1 MERPVVL
8 LVDDD
13 PSMREILSVMFEIHG
28 GFRIGGVAQDGFE
41 AAMLACDLTPDVV
54 VLDCCMPRWEGERAA
69 AFMREHCPA
78 MKIVAFSAVLQT
90 TPDWADEFLVKTQI
104 MDLVPLV
111 ERLCRPPLVRAAR

>member
-1 MERPVVL
+1 M
-8 LVDDD
+8 
-13 PSMREILSVMFEIHG
+13 MFKIHG

-41 AAMLACDLTPDVV
+41 AAMLACDLNPDVV
-54 VLDCCMPRWEGERAA
+54 VLDCCMPRWEGEQTA

-78 MKIVAFSAVLQT
+78 MKIVAFSAALQT

-111 ERLCRPPLVRAAR
+111 ESLCRQPVARGAR